1 MNSIAM
7 GNTDIRGI
15 CSMATRGLLAELCA
29 EYAQRSG
36 IAIDIEAAG
45 GVDAAKRVSADEPF
59 DVVFLAADAI
69 ARLAAA
75 GKVDPT
81 SQTALVTSGVAAAV
95 PAGALRPDLSSEA
108 AVRAAVLAAPRI
120 AYSTGP
126 SGVALLEL
134 FQRWG
139 VGEQLRNRLL
149 QAPSGVPVGTLL
161 ARGEATLGFQQLSEL
176 IGLPGIE
183 LLGPLPEPIRIDTV
197 FSGAICTAG
206 ARPEAARALLG
217 FLASPACDE
226 SKRRHGMAPA

>member
-1 MNSIAM
+1 M

-15 CSMATRGLLAELCA
+15 CSMATRGLLAELGA
-29 EYAQRSG
+29 AYAQRSSM
-36 IAIDIEAAG
+36 AVHIEAVG
-45 GVDAAKRVSADEPF
+45 GVDAALRVAADEAF

-69 ARLAAA
+69 DRLAAA
-75 GKVDPT
+75 AKVDAT
-81 SQTALVTSGVAAAV
+81 SQTALVTSGVAAAM
-95 PAGALRPDLSSEA
+95 PAGAVRPDLSSEA
-108 AVRAAVLAAPRI
+108 AVRAAVLSASRI

-139 VGEQLRNRLL
+139 IGEQLRNRLL

-197 FSGAICTAG
+197 FSGAVCTTSTQPA
-206 ARPEAARALLG
+206 AARALLD
-217 FLASPACDE
+217 FFASPDCVEA
-226 SKRRHGMAPA
+226 KRRHGMSPA